1 MKQRVSRKYKQ
12 QQRVIKHAQFQREQ
26 NLLKHQVKS
35 KAHLTSPMAPK
46 VHAATPTL
54 PPQIIFE
61 DQHLVVVNKPAGLL
75 TQEDVSGDSTLEQW
89 LRKHFGREYVGTIHR
104 LDRNTSGIMIFAKRT
119 KAASRLSEALRENK
133 IQRTYLAWLH
143 GEIRNPQ
150 KWTHWLLKDEAKNHV
165 KVVSERT
172 HDSKIAILNLKP
184 IRYALLKG
192 VKLTLA
198 EIELETGRS
207 HQIRVQCAAKGFPI
221 AGDPKYGKDND
232 QLFPR
237 PALHSF
243 RVSFP
248 HPMGGEIVSYV
259 CPLPPDLNIA

>member
-12 QQRVIKHAQFQREQ
+12 QRRVIAHAEFQREQ
-26 NLLKHQVKS
+26 NLLKHQTKS
-35 KAHLTSPMAPK
+35 KAHLNSPMAPR
-46 VHAATPTL
+46 VHAATPTV

-143 GEIRNPQ
+143 GEIRSPQ

-165 KVVSERT
+165 KVVSQKTRDAKE
-172 HDSKIAILNLKP
+172 AILNLKP
-184 IRYALLKG
+184 IRYAQLKG
-192 VKLTLA
+192 SKLTLA

-248 HPMGGEIVSYV
+248 HPMSGEIVGFV
-259 CPLPPDLNIA
+259 CPLPSDLNIA

>member
-1 MKQRVSRKYKQ
+1 MKQRVSRKLKQ
-12 QQRVIKHAQFQREQ
+12 QRRVIAHAQFQREQ
-26 NLLKHQVKS
+26 NLLKHQTKS
-35 KAHLTSPMAPK
+35 KAHLTSPMAPR
-46 VHAATPTL
+46 VHAATPTIS
-54 PPQIIFE
+54 PQIIFE

-104 LDRNTSGIMIFAKRT
+104 LDRNTSGVMIFAKRT

-143 GEIRNPQ
+143 GEIRSPQ
-150 KWTHWLLKDEAKNHV
+150 KWTHWLLKDESKNHV
-165 KVVSERT
+165 QVVSQKTNHAKE
-172 HDSKIAILNLKP
+172 AILNLKP
-184 IRYALLKG
+184 IRYAQIKDI
-192 VKLTLA
+192 KLTLA

-248 HPMGGEIVSYV
+248 HPMSGEMVSFV
-259 CPLPPDLNIA
+259 CPLPPDLNKS

>member
-61 DQHLVVVNKPAGLL
+61 DQHLAVVNKPAGLL
-75 TQEDVSGDSTLEQW
+75 SQEDVSGDAHLVDW

-104 LDRNTSGIMIFAKRT
+104 LDRNTSGVMIFAKRT
-119 KAASRLSEALRENK
+119 KAASRLAEALRENK

-143 GEIRNPQ
+143 GTIRDPQ
-150 KWTHWLLKDEAKNHV
+150 KWVHWLLKDEAKNHV
-165 KVVSERT
+165 KVVSQKTRDAKE
-172 HDSKIAILNLKP
+172 AILNLKP
-184 IRYALLKG
+184 IRYAEVKG

-207 HQIRVQCAAKGFPI
+207 HQIRVQCAVKGFPI

-243 RVSFP
+243 RVTFQ
-248 HPMGGEIVSYV
+248 HPMTSETVSFV
-259 CPLPPDLNIA
+259 CPLPKDIEVT